1 MLKSLYNFDH
11 FIPLGDHCG
20 PSIILK
26 RLKIRKES
34 YPFDW
39 ITHVDPVENS
49 MFSTIY
55 EIMINLLK
63 KNNIK
68 KIVDSLFGDCFENN
82 FLNSKNLVSFPHE
95 RGTNKNSIIKKY
107 YRRFKRLYDN
117 INDNSKNMYIIM
129 HRNSE
134 IDFKQLS
141 HLAYLLKTYNFDSE
155 IILFSGKYKFIPINP
170 ILVKCCYYRYDRIIG
185 DQFGYDRF
193 DRELFYTYFRNFLHK
208 KVSKV
213 TIFHKNNDLKCNNKI
228 LIKKNRNKCKYK
240 CCGHNVDNYSTESI
254 LMLNEDININLID
267 EINLMMNED
276 HNINLFELESGKK
289 EDSILL
295 PDLNDDNMDIDYFSE
310 LNLMIKED
318 FNINLLENYKY
329 NDISIFFDEKP
340 HFS

>member
-26 RLKIRKES
+26 RIKIRKES

-39 ITHVDPVENS
+39 ITHVEPVENS

-55 EIMINLLK
+55 KIMINLLK
-63 KNNIK
+63 KKKNLKNI
-68 KIVDSLFGDCFENN
+68 VNSLFGDCFENN

-95 RGTNKNSIIKKY
+95 RGTNKFSIIKKY
-107 YRRFKRLYDN
+107 RRRFKRLYDN
-117 INDNSKNMYIIM
+117 INNNSKNLYIIM

-134 IDFKQLS
+134 IDFQQLA
-141 HLAYLLKTYNFDSE
+141 HLAYLLKIYNFDSK
-155 IILFSGKYKFIPINP
+155 IILFSGQYKFIPINP
-170 ILVKCCYYRYDRIIG
+170 VLVECCYYRYDKIIG
-185 DQFGYDRF
+185 EQFGYDRF
-193 DRELFYTYFRNFLHK
+193 DRELFYTYFRNFLFK
-208 KVSKV
+208 KISKV
-213 TIFHKNNDLKCNNKI
+213 TIFHGNNDSKCKNKI
-228 LIKKNRNKCKYK
+228 LIKKNRNKYKYT
-240 CCGHNVDNYSTESI
+240 CGGHFVDNYSTESI
-254 LMLNEDININLID
+254 LMMNEDLNINLID

-276 HNINLFELESGKK
+276 YNINLLGLESSK

-295 PDLNDDNMDIDYFSE
+295 SEINNNLDYFTE
-310 LNLMIKED
+310 LNLMVKED
-318 FNINLLENYKY
+318 FNVNLLETYKY